1 MTYGDISI
9 GDATNMTA
17 LTAACDQLLLSAVQT
32 LVTSQAREYY
42 TVDCYC
48 PIPLLPGQ
56 TVKIENATGTTPA
69 VTTTPNWVILEVTER
84 LVNGRPRTTLSVS
97 NMSGCGGHLRPA
109 LPDHTLCH
117 SEPAPGVQRR
127 R

>member
-1 MTYGDISI
+1 
-9 GDATNMTA
+9 MTA

-97 NMSGCGGHLRPA
+97 NMSGLEVDTGGAVCQDDPLR
-109 LPDHTLCH
+109 D
-117 SEPAPGVQRR
+117 SEPAPRCQRR